1 MHYKLTVFGFRIGD
15 FSHITDANYIS
26 AIEKRKLK
34 KSKVLVLNALRREP
48 HISHFTLERAIEL
61 VNELKQEKFYF
72 NQISHQLK
80 LHEDVQKELVDNIE
94 LA

>member
-1 MHYKLTVFGFRIGD
+1 MTERIAVETLTLSETSDLFQKSLDIAMPKAKG
-15 FSHITDANYIS
+15 
-26 AIEKRKLK
+26 AIENELK

-61 VNELKQEKFYF
+61 ANELKPEKFYF

-80 LHEDVQKELVDNIE
+80 LH
-94 LA
+94 